1 MYKWLKK
8 EAFLCLQGM
17 NSSGIASAGGVGK
30 ALADWMVY
38 GPGSGGGEPDSAP
51 VDLGTVDIC
60 RFGPFHG
67 NVSFLR
73 DRTVETLGLHYKL
86 AWPGTTCGK
95 NAFLGVRHFRSY
107 EKRCFLPRQARGKH
121 QQALELEPKT
131 DPFSRR
137 AGAGDGAPAAPLA
150 AIHAADREARHL
162 WQQIR

>member
-8 EAFLCLQGM
+8 EAFLSLQGM

-95 NAFLGVRHFRSY
+95 KRFLG
-107 EKRCFLPRQARGKH
+107 CA
-121 QQALELEPKT
+121 
-131 DPFSRR
+131 PF
-137 AGAGDGAPAAPLA
+137 PF
-150 AIHAADREARHL
+150 I
-162 WQQIR
+162 